1 MFDIHP
7 TRTVHLSGRKGQTPL
22 LSNTAVNNGINDYC
36 AEEPTEKGNIITF
49 SDTTESQKT
58 IFYQGKPFIGFS
70 HVQGLYPKV
79 ENVWFEKDCLYF
91 ISLFKLAIGEHYDYA
106 TKFNR
111 KIATNIKIY
120 LPILTKHGN
129 PVIDKTYK
137 YHNLGFIPNFRYME
151 ERISELMEER
161 ISELDA
167 YLKVSKLSGYK
178 LSKED
183 KKIIQEE
190 KSFVKFKIKNL
201 FTSSNGDFDIQQKHI
216 DNSGEMVITSGE
228 NNYGEMGKST
238 IKAKVFDKNTI
249 TIDMFGNVF
258 FRDYQYKI
266 VTHARVF
273 SLKFISDLSIDNG
286 LYIVSKLQYLKKI
299 YSYSNMCSFSKIGED
314 YIELPVKK
322 ESIKEEKIQID
333 NIDFEYMEKYIKVLK
348 KIIIKD
354 VVKYKD
360 KIIYETK
367 KIVKK

>member
-1 MFDIHP
+1 
-7 TRTVHLSGRKGQTPL
+7 
-22 LSNTAVNNGINDYC
+22 
-36 AEEPTEKGNIITF
+36 
-49 SDTTESQKT
+49 
-58 IFYQGKPFIGFS
+58 
-70 HVQGLYPKV
+70 
-79 ENVWFEKDCLYF
+79 
-91 ISLFKLAIGEHYDYA
+91 
-106 TKFNR
+106 
-111 KIATNIKIY
+111 
-120 LPILTKHGN
+120 
-129 PVIDKTYK
+129 
-137 YHNLGFIPNFRYME
+137 
-151 ERISELMEER
+151 MEER